1 MEKHPYGYSQV
12 ESLFLLVKYSVLLA
26 LTCNLLVENVKLLM
40 HGGHEVN
47 AGKIAVFEFL
57 VCIGCAA
64 MYLILNHYSKK
75 YESET
80 IKAELYMWKLDVV
93 SSLGV
98 AVTTD
103 ARGSVTL
110 GDFAKELPAQ
120 FVECGIAEQDA
131 VGISR

>member
-1 MEKHPYGYSQV
+1 M
-12 ESLFLLVKYSVLLA
+12 
-26 LTCNLLVENVKLLM
+26 
-40 HGGHEVN
+40 
-47 AGKIAVFEFL
+47 FEFL

-98 AVTTD
+98 AV
-103 ARGSVTL
+103 A
-110 GDFAKELPAQ
+110 
-120 FVECGIAEQDA
+120 FVVQ
-131 VGISR
+131 VLLLHTKLHS